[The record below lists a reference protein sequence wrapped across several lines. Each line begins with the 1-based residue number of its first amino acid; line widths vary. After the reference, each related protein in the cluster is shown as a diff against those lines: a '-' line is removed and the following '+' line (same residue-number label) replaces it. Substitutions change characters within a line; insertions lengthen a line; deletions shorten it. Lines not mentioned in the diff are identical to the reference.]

1 MLEGKKGEEGG
12 GGGEGEGGEGGKW
25 QQRRRKTNPRGVLE
39 GLEYQKCLRI

>member
-1 MLEGKKGEEGG
+1 MKKEEEKVRVEKGE
-12 GGGEGEGGEGGKW
+12 KW